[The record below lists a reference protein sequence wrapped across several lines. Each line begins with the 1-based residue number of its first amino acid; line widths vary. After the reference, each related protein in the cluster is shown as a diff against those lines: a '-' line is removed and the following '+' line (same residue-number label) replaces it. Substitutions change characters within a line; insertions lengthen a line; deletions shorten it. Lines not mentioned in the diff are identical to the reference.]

1 MVDKANERASKNHK
15 SKRFKSTN
23 PHVSSHTEE
32 NGTPPA
38 PSNLFLHT
46 HQHRKNKTWV
56 DRKSEHVYG
65 KYKRRREELT
75 QQASLEGTQPPN
87 DIYVWTEVAGIRKG
101 HIYGL
106 GSESSSFVGR
116 RNYRGSSSA
125 STEWVQRHEFEEL
138 KLEREEMRIEREE
151 MRKERDELLGMVKQ
165 LMKKFNFRPKTYTRD
180 QVHEDDVVDDND
192 DMVGDNEDVANGNDD
207 MVDEDVANDTDDL
220 SDDYNVVFDDE
231 DLEQE

>member
-1 MVDKANERASKNHK
+1 MR
-15 SKRFKSTN
+15 
-23 PHVSSHTEE
+23 TEE

-38 PSNLFLHT
+38 PSDLFLHT

-56 DRKSEHVYG
+56 DRKSEHVYE
-65 KYKRRREELT
+65 KYKYRWEELT
-75 QQASLEGTQPPN
+75 QQASLEETLPPN
-87 DIYVWTEVAGIRKG
+87 DIDVWTEVAGIRKR

-116 RNYRGSSSA
+116 QNYRGSSYA
-125 STEWVQRHEFEEL
+125 STEWVQRHEFQEL

-151 MRKERDELLGMVKQ
+151 MRKERDELRGMVKQ
-165 LMKKFNFRPKTYTRD
+165 LMVKFNFWPKSYTRD

-192 DMVGDNEDVANGNDD
+192 DMVDDNEDVANHNDD
-207 MVDEDVANDTDDL
+207 MVDDNEDVANDNDDMVDDNEDVANDNDM
-220 SDDYNVVFDDE
+220 SDDNNVVFDDE